1 MKEKGQIPPKTIT
14 KNSSKFP
21 EENYLYYNSLKTAGV
36 DYIDRERRRIARNII
51 YLAYQNNIPV
61 SRIVYFYDM
70 FRGVVK
76 PSLIAVINLCN
87 SFECFDMNSIFYGD
101 LITEAIQSGTL
112 LHGFNP
118 ETYRMPSD
126 TW

>member
-1 MKEKGQIPPKTIT
+1 MKEKGQRTPKTLIY
-14 KNSSKFP
+14 NQSKLDDQR
-21 EENYLYYNSLKTAGV
+21 YLYYNSLRTAGK
-36 DYIDRERRRIARNII
+36 DYMLQEFKRISRNVI
-51 YLAYQNNIPV
+51 YSAYCQGIPV
-61 SRIVYFYDM
+61 SKIYYFYDL
-70 FRGVVK
+70 FRDKCK
-76 PSLIAVINLCN
+76 PSLMAFINLCN
-87 SFECFDMNSIFYGD
+87 GFECFDMNSIFYGD

>member
-1 MKEKGQIPPKTIT
+1 MKVKGPRTHKTLI
-14 KNSSKFP
+14 KNDSKLP
-21 EENYLYYNSLKTAGV
+21 LETYLYYNSLKTAGV
-36 DYIDRERRRIARNII
+36 DYIERERKRIARNII

-87 SFECFDMNSIFYGD
+87 SFECFDMNKVFYND
-101 LITEAIQSGTL
+101 LISEAINSDTL
-112 LHGFNP
+112 LPGFNP

-126 TW
+126 IW